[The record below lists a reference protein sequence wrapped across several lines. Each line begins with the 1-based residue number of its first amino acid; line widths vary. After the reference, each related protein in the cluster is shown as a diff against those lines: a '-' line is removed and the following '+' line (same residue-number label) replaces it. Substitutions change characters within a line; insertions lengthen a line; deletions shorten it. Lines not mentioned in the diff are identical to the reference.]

1 MLTPN
6 AQKNP
11 GFPGN
16 FFYVFLYSFVNFS
29 LSGKLS
35 IFIKHHF
42 IRVPG
47 SAFKMHMT
55 AGWNSFRWE
64 WCLGRLVRLPCDFFL
79 RTCSFPSGLYFFSK
93 SSAFLQTPPSSATHT
108 TDFLSAFVSP
118 SDHLALAPWPAFEW
132 QTQGNCFCW
141 ILTLCPS
148 LSELHNLIWAVFLG
162 SWNTLSLLWVPTA
175 SSLLSWHLM
184 SWSNTPFL
192 SLHFVHLRISTAL
205 SVLLYCKKLKSTML
219 SRHYHSVVMCN
230 QERQV
235 ILL

>member
-35 IFIKHHF
+35 IFIKYHF

-64 WCLGRLVRLPCDFFL
+64 RCLGRLVRLPCDFFL

-118 SDHLALAPWPAFEW
+118 SDHLALAPACLWVTDSRKLFLLNPYPLP
-132 QTQGNCFCW
+132 Q
-141 ILTLCPS
+141 S
-148 LSELHNLIWAVFLG
+148 LWTSQSHLG
-162 SWNTLSLLWVPTA
+162 SLPWLLEHSLPPLGSHSLLPT
-175 SSLLSWHLM
+175 
-184 SWSNTPFL
+184 
-192 SLHFVHLRISTAL
+192 
-205 SVLLYCKKLKSTML
+205 
-219 SRHYHSVVMCN
+219 VVTFNVM
-230 QERQV
+230 
-235 ILL
+235 I